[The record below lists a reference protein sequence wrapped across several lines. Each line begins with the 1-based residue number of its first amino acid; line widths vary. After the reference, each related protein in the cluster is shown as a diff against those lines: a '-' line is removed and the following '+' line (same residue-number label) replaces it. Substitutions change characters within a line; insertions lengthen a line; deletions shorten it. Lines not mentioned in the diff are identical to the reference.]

1 MTDSLQKLLQRRAI
15 ALFIERCPSLCSIL
29 KRAQT
34 DFEIVEGDR
43 ILAIDVATQ
52 EDGSILWAEGE
63 MLAAAAER
71 FNSSL
76 DGEKVIFIKEIYI
89 KYLGELYGPPITVQT
104 VVHMQQPIMYLNS
117 SDGDLLRRIADCG
130 VSAGLVDVE
139 SNRLIAVSQQIVA
152 TAGRDWFFML
162 TQGQDMNSMWPP
174 ASLHELSQAL
184 RQNGRLKDYLYQA
197 YTWVQKGGVWQRQE
211 CQFRA
216 KSFELVN
223 FRDRLFRLSMGV
235 EIV

>member
-1 MTDSLQKLLQRRAI
+1 
-15 ALFIERCPSLCSIL
+15 
-29 KRAQT
+29 
-34 DFEIVEGDR
+34 
-43 ILAIDVATQ
+43 
-52 EDGSILWAEGE
+52 
-63 MLAAAAER
+63 MLATAAAR
-71 FNSSL
+71 FNSCF
-76 DGEKVIFIKEIYI
+76 DGEEVTFIKEIYI
-89 KYLGELYGPPITVQT
+89 KNEGELYGPPITVQQ
-104 VVHMQQPIMYLNS
+104 VVHMTNSIIHLNS

-184 RQNGRLKDYLYQA
+184 RQNGRLNDHLYRA
-197 YTWVQKGGVWQRQE
+197 YTWVQKGGVWQREE
-211 CQFRA
+211 CEFRA
-216 KSFELVN
+216 KSFELVT